1 MPISV
6 SVEDVSKR
14 FRMLHQRSNTIK
26 ERVLH
31 GRGTRAEDLWALR
44 DVSFTVEQGEVLGLL
59 GHNGSGKST
68 LLRCAAGIL
77 RPTTGRIRT
86 AGRVAALLALGAG
99 FHPELTGRQNI
110 YVNASVLGL
119 KRAEVD
125 RRLDEILAF
134 SELEQFIDIQVKQ
147 YSTGMYSRLAFSV
160 AVSVDP
166 DVLIVDEVLS
176 VGDEAF
182 QKKCVDRIFDFKAEG
197 RTILLVS
204 HASSLIE
211 KLCDRTV
218 VLDHGQ
224 MVTDATVEEGLRILR
239 EALAAG
245 TEPSGPPAAGPRF
258 ADVSFELA
266 TDRGHVQP
274 GEPLA
279 IRVDVESPRD
289 VRGVLVALELRDSRD
304 QQLLLTNNDVLGS
317 ELDLVPGTTSV
328 WFRFDAMPFLHG
340 THQVVLQLLSSDGS
354 HEYDRRD
361 EDRFE
366 VVNPSYAAGLAFPL
380 QVEVESPADDARS
393 ADIG

>member
-1 MPISV
+1 MPTSV

-14 FRMLHQRSNTIK
+14 FRLLHQRSNTVK
-26 ERVLH
+26 ERILH

-44 DVSFTVEQGEVLGLL
+44 NVSFTVAQGEVLGLL

-125 RRLDEILAF
+125 RRLGEIVSF

-204 HASSLIE
+204 HAATLVE
-211 KLCDRTV
+211 RLCDRTI

-224 MVTDATVEEGLRILR
+224 MVTDATVEEGLRVFR
-239 EALAAG
+239 EALGAG
-245 TEPSGPPAAGPRF
+245 AGAPAAPAEGPSF
-258 ADVSFELA
+258 VDVSFELA

-279 IRVDVESPRD
+279 IRVDIESPRE
-289 VRGVLVALELRDSRD
+289 VRGAVVALELRDSRD

-317 ELDLVPGTTSV
+317 ELDLAAGTTTV
-328 WFRFDAMPFLHG
+328 WFRFVSMPFLHG
-340 THQVVLQLLSSDGS
+340 THQVVLRLLSSDGS
-354 HEYDRRD
+354 REYDRRED
-361 EDRFE
+361 DRFE
-366 VVNPSYAAGLAFPL
+366 VVNPSYSSGLAFPL
-380 QVEVESPADDARS
+380 EVEVESPATDARA